1 MNYNQIVVRQLRR
14 PCLQWKVL
22 WCTSQRQCLIS
33 RWEQYTWHTWEM
45 SWQIKWRDIV
55 CIHSHTSMEE
65 DNIDPCQYL
74 STTIPFI
81 IVRQHN
87 KPFLLTSKD
96 TSHQSD
102 SVFLCMSWNRVVAVT
117 FDFTHWC
124 LPKWPII
131 YRRPITIRFLA
142 IWLLYFNSCILEICC
157 QWFNWNNG
165 LVSNWQHARGRTS
178 DVQIRKCHYN
188 DVIMNALASQI
199 TSLTIVYL
207 AVYLGA
213 DQRKRQSSASLAF
226 ARGIHRGPVN
236 SPHKG
241 PVTRKI
247 FPFDG
252 VIMLYGVTR
261 PKWMEQNASDNVV
274 IVTFRLTFKDIFR
287 TC

>member
-1 MNYNQIVVRQLRR
+1 MNYSQIVVRQLRR

-55 CIHSHTSMEE
+55 CIHSHTSME
-65 DNIDPCQYL
+65 DGNIDPCQYL
-74 STTIPFI
+74 STTIPCI
-81 IVRQHN
+81 IVGQHN

-96 TSHQSD
+96 TNHQSD
-102 SVFLCMSWNRVVAVT
+102 SVFLCMSWNRDWVSGGSCNLWFYTLMPA
-117 FDFTHWC
+117 
-124 LPKWPII
+124 KRPII
-131 YRRPITIRFLA
+131 YRRPIAIRFLA

-165 LVSNWQHARGRTS
+165 LVSNWQHARGWTS

-199 TSLTIVYL
+199 TSLTIVDL

-213 DQRKRQSSASLAF
+213 DQRKRQSSASLAL
-226 ARGIHRGPVN
+226 N
-236 SPHKG
+236 SPHEG
-241 PVTRKI
+241 PVTRKM

-261 PKWMEQNASDNVV
+261 PNEWNRMLAITSS
-274 IVTFRLTFKDIFR
+274 
-287 TC
+287 